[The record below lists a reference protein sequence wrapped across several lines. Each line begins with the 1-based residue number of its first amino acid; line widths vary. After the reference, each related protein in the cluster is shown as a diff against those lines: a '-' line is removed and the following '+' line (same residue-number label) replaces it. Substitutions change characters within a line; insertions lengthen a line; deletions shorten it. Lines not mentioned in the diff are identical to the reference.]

1 MMAAKQCELARR
13 CRAAVD
19 PHPCGCARQTAQPT
33 AGIFAA
39 GACTGPDSFTFHATA
54 SESVAAA
61 DARAG
66 LKEHEPFGAGIVDDA
81 FVQAVPKQREL
92 DSIGPDLAA
101 PHGAGISL
109 VRLAVMDLRPLA

>member
-1 MMAAKQCELARR
+1 MRTDSEMPGRR
-13 CRAAVD
+13 RSAPVRVCTSKPIPAV
-19 PHPCGCARQTAQPT
+19 GCS
-33 AGIFAA
+33 
-39 GACTGPDSFTFHATA
+39 GPDSFTFHATA

-66 LKEHEPFGAGIVDDA
+66 LKQHEPFGAGIVDDA